1 MLNFS
6 SCAVTSIHSLSVLI
20 MGDPELLGL
29 AQQVNSHDKIF
40 TVSEFSLS

>member
-6 SCAVTSIHSLSVLI
+6 SCAVTSIRSLSVLI
-20 MGDPELLGL
+20 MGDLGL
-29 AQQVNSHDKIF
+29 PSFAQQVNSHNKIF